1 MSWDIF
7 VQELPPGI
15 TTVDE
20 IPADFRPGPLG
31 SRSDIV
37 AGIMRVVPTA
47 DFTTPEWGR
56 IEGTGFSIEVNLAPG
71 DPVTSFAFH
80 VRGDDNAAHLVADI
94 LDELDLQA
102 LDPQAP
108 GGVFTRQT
116 ATLSLERWRHYRNE
130 VLGT

>member
-1 MSWDIF
+1 M
-7 VQELPPGI
+7 
-15 TTVDE
+15 
-20 IPADFRPGPLG
+20 
-31 SRSDIV
+31 
-37 AGIMRVVPTA
+37 
-47 DFTTPEWGR
+47 GR
-56 IEGTGFSIEVNLAPG
+56 IEGTGFSIEVNLDLD

-80 VRGDDNAAHLVADI
+80 VSGNDNAAHLIADI

-130 VLGT
+130 VLGS